1 MMRQKTGIFT
11 AAFIAVFI
19 LLAIDPSGTHLHAA
33 TVRVPEDYGTVQE
46 AVNKAEPGDFI
57 IVGDGEYSE
66 NVIVKKPVV
75 LKSANGPSKS
85 VIRAARETEPAVTL
99 KEVDGA
105 TVAGFT
111 LTGSKKA
118 GLALSKTYN
127 SRIINN
133 RADNN
138 YNGVTLE
145 YSDHNYFANNT
156 ANSNVSYGFYL
167 FRSKKNRMEKNNA
180 NSNQDQGIFLSYSNN
195 NVILNNSA
203 NINTWNGITLWD
215 SHGNELVDN
224 VTLRNAFGVVTVD
237 SEDNEMNGN
246 TSLPNIF
253 LILPIVLIYIG
264 ILSYLVQKNTLRYIY
279 KI

>member
-1 MMRQKTGIFT
+1 MRQKIGIFL
-11 AAFIAVFI
+11 AVFL
-19 LLAIDPSGTHLHAA
+19 LLALASATTPLHAA
-33 TVRVPEDYGTVQE
+33 TIQVPDDYKTIQE
-46 AVNKAEPGDFI
+46 AVNSASPGDFI
-57 IVGDGEYSE
+57 LVGDGEYSE
-66 NVIVKKPVV
+66 NVVVKKTVI

-85 VIRAARETEPAVTL
+85 LIRAAVKTKPAVIL

-111 LTGSKKA
+111 LTGSGKA
-118 GLALSKTYN
+118 GLSLLKTRN
-127 SRIINN
+127 SRIVNN

-145 YSDHNYFANNT
+145 SSDHNILSNNT

-167 FRSKKNRMEKNNA
+167 LRSKSNRMEKNNA

-195 NVILNNSA
+195 NALINNSA
-203 NINTWNGITLWD
+203 NLNTWNGITLWD
-215 SHGNELVDN
+215 SHGNELREN
-224 VTLRNAFGVVTVD
+224 VTLRNAFGLVRVD
-237 SEDNEMNGN
+237 SDDNVMDGN

-264 ILSYLVQKNTLRYIY
+264 IISYLVQKNALRYIY
-279 KI
+279 RV

>member
-19 LLAIDPSGTHLHAA
+19 LLAIDPPGKRLHAA
-33 TVRVPEDYGTVQE
+33 TVHVPDDYRTVQE
-46 AVNKAEPGDFI
+46 AVNKAEPGDFV
-57 IVGDGEYSE
+57 IVGDGEYPE

-85 VIRAARETEPAVTL
+85 VIKAARETEPTVKL

-118 GLALSKTYN
+118 GLALLKAYN

-145 YSDHNYFANNT
+145 YSDHNYLGDNT
-156 ANSNVSYGFYL
+156 ANSNISYGFYL
-167 FRSKKNRMEKNNA
+167 FRSKKNRIEKNNA
-180 NSNQDQGIFLSYSNN
+180 NSNQDQGIFLSYSDN
-195 NVILNNSA
+195 NVILNNNA

-237 SEDNEMNGN
+237 SEDNEMTGN